1 MYSDNV
7 MLPFTTP
14 FIIYTNVIY
23 LLILPFILLIFYHI
37 NLLFHFFL
45 LMLLFLILLLFNFY
59 IALAT
64 LTDFTSVSL
73 TTLQLVLLFNNNI
86 NNDFYHHHH
95 HHHYEINMRSKL
107 LECWLSLL
115 NSSKGDL
122 NAATLNSISQILDKK
137 DESYLI
143 FDTVDENNNMTA
155 IKYNDNV
162 MEDRETEKVVD
173 DTLNIANTNKNND
186 HSKNYNDISNDYKNN
201 RKIEVI
207 KLKKFILDVI
217 SDIKNVNI
225 TNYLLKLATMP
236 ISSTRH
242 AAVNLMRSIALQPTG
257 WGLQLLFQTTTTT
270 SSSSSYNTNNN
281 KSGTKFYDYLFNRH
295 TEYAKDGKDF
305 KFALIQAIYHNPSK
319 IHLSQEIND
328 KIQSMIQQGAYYL
341 TPRTA
346 DPQLMEN

>member
-1 MYSDNV
+1 
-7 MLPFTTP
+7 
-14 FIIYTNVIY
+14 
-23 LLILPFILLIFYHI
+23 
-37 NLLFHFFL
+37 
-45 LMLLFLILLLFNFY
+45 
-59 IALAT
+59 
-64 LTDFTSVSL
+64 
-73 TTLQLVLLFNNNI
+73 
-86 NNDFYHHHH
+86 
-95 HHHYEINMRSKL
+95 MRSKL

-162 MEDRETEKVVD
+162 MEHRETEKVVD
-173 DTLNIANTNKNND
+173 NTLNIANTNKNYDN
-186 HSKNYNDISNDYKNN
+186 SKNYNDISNDYKNN

-225 TNYLLKLATMP
+225 TDYLLKLATMP

-257 WGLQLLFQTTTTT
+257 WGLQLLFQTTTSSSSSSA
-270 SSSSSYNTNNN
+270 SSSSSYNNNNN

-346 DPQLMEN
+346 DPQLMEH

>member
-1 MYSDNV
+1 M
-7 MLPFTTP
+7 
-14 FIIYTNVIY
+14 
-23 LLILPFILLIFYHI
+23 
-37 NLLFHFFL
+37 
-45 LMLLFLILLLFNFY
+45 
-59 IALAT
+59 
-64 LTDFTSVSL
+64 TDFTSVSL

-186 HSKNYNDISNDYKNN
+186 YSKNYNDISNDYKNN

-257 WGLQLLFQTTTTT
+257 WGLQLLFQTTTSSSSSA
-270 SSSSSYNTNNN
+270 SSSSSYNNNNN

-346 DPQLMEN
+346 DPQLMEH

>member
-1 MYSDNV
+1 

-186 HSKNYNDISNDYKNN
+186 YSKNYNDISNDYKNN

-257 WGLQLLFQTTTTT
+257 WGLQLLFQTTTSSSLSA
-270 SSSSSYNTNNN
+270 SSSSSYNNNNN

-346 DPQLMEN
+346 DPQLMEH